1 MRFNKN
7 TSLFFVHFDNVP
19 EYLLSDIQ
27 STQRIRKDQYFI
39 PYLVA
44 FSNLVL
50 QLFLIFHKRLKDQLL
65 VRLRQAV
72 HQLFPRL
79 FNVSWTGIMNC
90 RDIIYLHIHT
100 VFTVPV
106 LYKDQIQIP
115 G

>member
-50 QLFLIFHKRLKDQLL
+50 QLFLIFTN
-65 VRLRQAV
+65 A
-72 HQLFPRL
+72 
-79 FNVSWTGIMNC
+79 
-90 RDIIYLHIHT
+90 
-100 VFTVPV
+100 
-106 LYKDQIQIP
+106 
-115 G
+115 